1 MPSFAPIASIPIA
14 SGPTSVYST
23 DIPVVVNPSACFGY
37 TTAGDV
43 ISGALKLILVEAAD
57 SGLEPDEYADG
68 LIALNDFMAGLESD
82 GLRLG
87 YSRCCNIA
95 DIVTIPDG
103 SIRAVKSNLAI
114 DLAPQFGGK
123 VSATLIKQASEGMN
137 TLRKIGVRIG
147 QSLLPPSLPM
157 GIGNYRYS
165 NYCTESPYAE
175 MTLSNNRRVTEITTE
190 AAAEKAQGFW
200 TIGKFSGLSPD
211 ISGRIINNGPK
222 RTFQLS
228 ADLTLVADDDILEC
242 VVGFV
247 RNAQFVLYTTLEL
260 STDAARAVIE
270 GSVELEQGQYLDI
283 VVADVYTTTDVTLTD
298 GVVKLW

>member
-1 MPSFAPIASIPIA
+1 MPSFAPVASIPIA
-14 SGPTSVYST
+14 SGPTSIYT
-23 DIPVVVNPSACFGY
+23 PAIPVVVRPSGCFGY

-43 ISGALKLILVEAAD
+43 ASGALKLILVEAAD
-57 SGLEPDEYADG
+57 SALEPDEYAD
-68 LIALNDFMAGLESD
+68 ALDAMNDFMAAQEAE

-87 YSRCCNIA
+87 YSRVCNVS

-103 SIRAVKSNLAI
+103 AIRALKANLAI
-114 DLAPQFGGK
+114 ELAPQFGGK
-123 VSATLIKQASEGMN
+123 VSATLIKQANEGMN
-137 TLRKIGVRIG
+137 TLRRIGVKIGQARM
-147 QSLLPPSLPM
+147 PSTLPM
-157 GIGNYRYS
+157 GAGNYCYS
-165 NYCTESPYAE
+165 TFSNDSPYAE
-175 MTLSNNRRVTEITTE
+175 MTLNNNRRVTDITTV

-200 TIGKFSGLSPD
+200 SIGRFSGLAPD

-222 RTFQLS
+222 RTYQLS

-247 RNAQFVLYTTLEL
+247 RNAQFVLYTTLSL

-283 VVADVYTTTDVTLTD
+283 VVADVYTTTDITLTD

>member
-1 MPSFAPIASIPIA
+1 MPAFAPIASIPIA
-14 SGPTSVYST
+14 SGPTSVYAP

-43 ISGALKLILVEAAD
+43 ISGALKLILVEAGD
-57 SGLEPDEYADG
+57 SALEPDEYADG
-68 LIALNDFMAGLESD
+68 LTALNDFMAGLESD

-87 YSRCCNIA
+87 YARVCNIA
-95 DIVTIPDG
+95 DIVSLPDG
-103 SIRAVKSNLAI
+103 AIRAVKANLAL

-123 VSATLIKQASEGMN
+123 VSATLIKQANEGMN

-147 QSLLPPSLPM
+147 QALLPPSLPM
-157 GIGNYRYS
+157 GTA
-165 NYCTESPYAE
+165 NYCYNTYSTESPYAE
-175 MTLSNNRRVTEITTE
+175 MTLSNNRRVTDITV
-190 AAAEKAQGFW
+190 AAGAEKAQGFW
-200 TIGKFSGLSPD
+200 SIGRFSGLSPD

-222 RTFQLS
+222 RTYQLS

-247 RNAQFVLYTTLEL
+247 RNAQFALYTTLSL

-283 VVADVYTTTDVTLTD
+283 VVADVYTTTDITLTD

>member
-23 DIPVVVNPSACFGY
+23 DIPVVVNPSGCFGY

-43 ISGALKLILVEAAD
+43 ISGALKLILVEAGD
-57 SGLEPDEYADG
+57 SGLEPDEYEDG
-68 LIALNDFMAGLESD
+68 LDALNDFMAGLESD

-87 YSRCCNIA
+87 YARCCNIS
-95 DIVTIPDG
+95 DIVTVPDG
-103 SIRAVKSNLAI
+103 SIRAVKANLAI

-123 VSATLIKQASEGMN
+123 VSATLIKQANEGMN

-147 QSLLPPSLPM
+147 QALLPPSLPM
-157 GIGNYRYS
+157 GTA
-165 NYCTESPYAE
+165 NYCYNTYSTESPYAE
-175 MTLSNNRRVTEITTE
+175 MTLSNNRRVTDITV
-190 AAAEKAQGFW
+190 AAGAEKAQGFW
-200 TIGKFSGLSPD
+200 TIGRFSGLSPD

-228 ADLTLVADDDILEC
+228 ADLTLVSDDDILEC

-247 RNAQFVLYTTLEL
+247 RNAQFVLYTTLSL

-270 GSVELEQGQYLDI
+270 GSVELEKGQYLDI
-283 VVADVYTTTDVTLTD
+283 VVADVYTTTDITLTD

>member
-14 SGPTSVYST
+14 SGPTSVYAP

-43 ISGALKLILVEAAD
+43 ASGALKLILVEAGD
-57 SGLEPDEYADG
+57 SALEPDEYAD
-68 LIALNDFMAGLESD
+68 ALDAMNDFMAAQEAE

-87 YSRCCNIA
+87 YSRVCNVS

-103 SIRAVKSNLAI
+103 AIRALKANLAI
-114 DLAPQFGGK
+114 ELAPQFGGK
-123 VSATLIKQASEGMN
+123 VSATLIKQANEGMN
-137 TLRKIGVRIG
+137 TLRRIGVKIGQARM
-147 QSLLPPSLPM
+147 PSTLPM
-157 GIGNYRYS
+157 GAGNYCYS
-165 NYCTESPYAE
+165 TFSNDSPYAE
-175 MTLSNNRRVTEITTE
+175 MTLNNNRRATDITTV

-200 TIGKFSGLSPD
+200 SIGRFSGLSPD

-222 RTFQLS
+222 RTYQLS

-247 RNAQFVLYTTLEL
+247 RNAQFVLYTTLSL

-283 VVADVYTTTDVTLTD
+283 VVADVYTTTGITLTD